1 MASKQRCLF
10 CGEQVG
16 EKGYCTG
23 CRLNQKHLVKA
34 FNTSIYHYNKGYEK
48 AIERDI
54 SGAIES
60 LQTALRYNKQN
71 INARNLLGLCYYEMG
86 ETVSAMEH
94 WVMSINYKPKDNDAA
109 RYLKEIRDDE
119 EELEMTGLSI
129 KAYNDALAKAKK
141 GDLDGALSD
150 LRGSISN
157 NPNFVR
163 ALLLYAL
170 ILNKSGRVGLA
181 KKALVK
187 VLKIDR
193 QNETAKR
200 YLREMG
206 ISERSVGKLLAES
219 ERNSDEKEYYGIVD
233 DNERTPVKI
242 KPKEVL
248 PSRRRTLLQNYQEK
262 NLARNSYLYIMIGI
276 VLGMLMLYFFIV
288 PAIKKNNNQKKNDI
302 KTDYSREL
310 SDKNM
315 EIEGLIAENDSLKN
329 QVSAYAS
336 STDAMQQN
344 ISKLEERVEELQ
356 TALKQNGIGLDDG
369 KTPAD
374 GTDAAQTTE
383 GTDTETTDTET
394 TTEVTTETTTEG
406 TDQTEDS
413 TQTTTES
420 AGGTGEGTGEDGVDA
435 AAEAQRESERK
446 ATLAER
452 NNKNVTGISAYD
464 IENIISKE

>member
-10 CGEQVG
+10 CGEPVG

-23 CRLNQKHLVKA
+23 CRLNQRHLIKA
-34 FNTSIYHYNKGYEK
+34 FNTSIYHYNRGYEK

-54 SGAIES
+54 SGAISS

-71 INARNLLGLCYYEMG
+71 INARNLLGLCYYEIG

-109 RYLKEIRDDE
+109 RYLKELKDDE

-129 KAYNDALAKAKK
+129 KAYNEALIKAKK

-157 NPNFVR
+157 NPNYVR

-187 VLKIDR
+187 TLQIDR

-206 ISERSVGKLLAES
+206 ISDRSVEKMLAES
-219 ERNSDEKEYYGIVD
+219 IRNHDEKEYYGIVD

-242 KPKEVL
+242 KPKDTA

-262 NLARNSYLYIMIGI
+262 NLARNSYLYIMFGI

-288 PAIKKNNNQKKNDI
+288 PAIKKNNNLNKNDI
-302 KTDYSREL
+302 KTQYSREL

-315 EIEGLIAENDSLKN
+315 EIEGLIGENESLKN

-356 TALKQNGIGLDDG
+356 TALKQHGIGLDDDKKG
-369 KTPAD
+369 EGSAD
-374 GTDAAQTTE
+374 GEGTTE
-383 GTDTETTDTET
+383 EGTTEETTEETTVETTEET
-394 TTEVTTETTTEG
+394 TTESPDGAGTDTQGEDTGDDNTTEE
-406 TDQTEDS
+406 
-413 TQTTTES
+413 
-420 AGGTGEGTGEDGVDA
+420 A
-435 AAEAQRESERK
+435 ALSEEQENERK

-452 NNKNVTGISAYD
+452 NNKNVTGISSYD
-464 IENIISKE
+464 IEHIISKE